1 MKLNTILV
9 LLQLLSMAPIAGYAA
24 AHGGGASINIT
35 GPIYE
40 PSQNLSECQELS
52 RKIAAT
58 LNPFGVKGREAPIGN
73 IHRIFPRMVDM
84 VTFHTVLIERGYAVV
99 GWNVAGNA
107 GRVLLRENDAGFWV
121 LLLCAGPKLKGEA
134 NLRLAGVPDDIA
146 ERLAE
151 RQAETEAQLPKD
163 IVDAMDS
170 ARRTEARN

>member
-1 MKLNTILV
+1 MKLNTIFI
-9 LLQLLSMAPIAGYAA
+9 LLQLLLVVPIAGYAA
-24 AHGGGASINIT
+24 AHQGGPDINFT

-52 RKIAAT
+52 QKIAAT
-58 LNPFGVKGREAPIGN
+58 LNPFGIKGREALTGN
-73 IHRIFPRMVDM
+73 IHRISPRMVDM
-84 VTFHTVLIERGYAVV
+84 VRFHTVLIERGYAVV

-121 LLLCAGPKLKGEA
+121 LSLCAGPKLKGEA

-146 ERLAE
+146 ARLAE
-151 RQAETEAQLPKD
+151 QQAETEAQLPKD

-170 ARRTEARN
+170 ARRTEAQN